1 MIDQIDINGNVYFKN
16 TQIFWDEHTS
26 MIAESVSRVLENDED
41 GSTINTKAMH
51 ELGYYLSLCNMRG
64 FAETE
69 KDLDMCARRYLAG
82 KRKVSP
88 PFTKT
93 RKRAAIK
100 ARKARESV
108 PKEVLDQIGFV
119 MTLPIAQNVNEKSIN
134 ALVGMVLKKHKYNPQ
149 VVKELIQSKAV
160 KN

>member
-1 MIDQIDINGNVYFKN
+1 VIERVVIDGRVYFKDTKPCWN
-16 TQIFWDEHTS
+16 EHVS
-26 MIAESVSRVLENDED
+26 RIAESVSRVFDRDED
-41 GSTINTKAMH
+41 GSTIKLGLRH
-51 ELGYYLSLCNMRG
+51 EVGYYISLCNMKG
-64 FAETE
+64 FANTNSE
-69 KDLDMCARRYLAG
+69 LDACARRYLAG

-108 PKEVLDQIGFV
+108 PKEVLEQIDFV
-119 MTLPIAQNVNEKSIN
+119 MTLPMAQNINEKSIN

-149 VVKELIQSKAV
+149 VVKELIQERV
-160 KN
+160 K